1 MKLRYK
7 KIEVR
12 MQQGAS
18 IVQIDVPEWTVPV
31 IQAIHPEVTEIS
43 DVVVDMP
50 TPSVSREM
58 NRMKVTYGAEREE
71 GGFTGIAYVEAVYG
85 QNALGLAALKRAMQ
99 AAVLPDS
106 TPVTPQALSP
116 VLRQDLLQAISDTS
130 SEVSDLIGADADAD
144 ELETA

>member
-12 MQQGAS
+12 MQAGAS
-18 IVQIDVPEWTVPV
+18 IAQIDVPEWVVPV

-58 NRMKVTYGAEREE
+58 NRMKVTYGSEREE
-71 GGFTGIAYVEAVYG
+71 GGFTGIAYAEAVYG
-85 QNALGLAALKRAMQ
+85 QHAIGLAALRKAMQ
-99 AAVLPDS
+99 AAVLPNS
-106 TPVTPQALSP
+106 TPVTPTMLSP
-116 VLRQDLLQAISDTS
+116 VLRQDLLQALSDTS
-130 SEVSDLIGADADAD
+130 EEVSDLIGVDTSEDGVAA
-144 ELETA
+144 